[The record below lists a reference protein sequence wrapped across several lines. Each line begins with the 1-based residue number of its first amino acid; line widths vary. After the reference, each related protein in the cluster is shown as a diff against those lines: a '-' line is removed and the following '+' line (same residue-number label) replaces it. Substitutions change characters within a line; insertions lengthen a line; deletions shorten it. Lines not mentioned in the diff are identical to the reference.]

1 MNQICI
7 FKNDC
12 LEHKYCEGY
21 SAKRIL
27 EETCPDVSLE
37 MCILKAG
44 HSRKFEVYSRLDK
57 MQIFTFTAGT
67 GTVKSNNKIYF
78 IDDLTSCMDDVN
90 MLSFLDLLKYLLKDK
105 EGPIDQL
112 FFVTCDDRIER
123 LLCYK
128 MEGCDI
134 PYIKLSEKNF
144 PKY

>member
-1 MNQICI
+1 MN
-7 FKNDC
+7 
-12 LEHKYCEGY
+12 
-21 SAKRIL
+21 IL
-27 EETCPDVSLE
+27 SNGQLSVFILAYFFAGIVSRGNKE
-37 MCILKAG
+37 N
-44 HSRKFEVYSRLDK
+44 F
-57 MQIFTFTAGT
+57 
-67 GTVKSNNKIYF
+67 KIYF
-78 IDDLTSCMDDVN
+78 IDDLTACMDDVN

>member
-1 MNQICI
+1 MLI
-7 FKNDC
+7 FLQVLFLGEIK
-12 LEHKYCEGY
+12 
-21 SAKRIL
+21 
-27 EETCPDVSLE
+27 
-37 MCILKAG
+37 
-44 HSRKFEVYSRLDK
+44 
-57 MQIFTFTAGT
+57 
-67 GTVKSNNKIYF
+67 KIYF
-78 IDDLTSCMDDVN
+78 IDDLTACMDDVN